1 MPSKCVARGRTSL
14 AGVLLVASAWLAM
27 PVHAQS
33 AAPASAG
40 RCVTCHGNNG
50 NSPIPSIPSLAGQP
64 RVFLENHLVLIRE
77 GMRDIPAMKGQLDGL
92 SDKELAA
99 LATYFSAQ
107 TPTAPRTTAQPE
119 IFERGKLIAKNMLCA
134 SCHESNYAGRD
145 QMPRLAG
152 QHESYLRDTMKQFR
166 DHPAP
171 GRDTVMSASLMG
183 LKDAD
188 LADLAHYLAHLK

>member
-1 MPSKCVARGRTSL
+1 MPSKRSVLSGAPL
-14 AGVLLVASAWLAM
+14 AGALLFLAGFFVS
-27 PVHAQS
+27 PAQAQP
-33 AAPASAG
+33 AAPASAA
-40 RCVTCHGNNG
+40 RCVACHGANG
-50 NSPIPSIPSLAGQP
+50 NSVIPTFPSLAGQP
-64 RVFLENHLVLIRE
+64 KVFLENHLVLIRE

-92 SDKELAA
+92 SDKELGA

-107 TPTAPRTTAQPE
+107 TPAAPRTTPQPE
-119 IFERGKLIAKNMLCA
+119 TFERGKVIAKNMLCA

-145 QMPRLAG
+145 QMPRLAA
-152 QHESYLRDTMKQFR
+152 QHETYLRDVMKQFR

-171 GRDTVMSASLMG
+171 GRDTVMSASLHG